1 MTSPMDNNN
10 IRGIQGQLEILQKLW
25 SDGRQRR
32 TEPLVVFLRQCFEN
46 ADNCY
51 QLCLELFQ
59 NSCDFFKPKSSG
71 LAYTVMREFGEWLKA
86 SGDKHLSCLNQEVKS
101 TVLKAI
107 LLQKNTNMVRIVCDI
122 YRLAED
128 GDMFINTVKSLIL
141 KQAFNEACLYVGAL
155 QLHQHFKLEE
165 IVIPLILQDKVHLV
179 EFYLQ
184 NQHELQLQLILFLDS
199 VFSKPAEIENL
210 VTNLKVHSVRKE
222 KLRPKSLGKLLGRL
236 VKLYGIPIEKCP
248 NLCQRRSAGAF
259 RYILYKKY
267 IERSITDE
275 SYDEMIKEAV
285 GQDPNLQRELLTE
298 LTCFNDNTGA
308 VKWAIFYNIPKSEW
322 PESLCQSA
330 LESNDSKYCYQEQV
344 SSNTGKSESDKW
356 SEERWDVDADPSS
369 YLQLRLSDCDVHIVY
384 TLDEF
389 CRAMLDIFQNYDVV
403 GLDAEWKP
411 TFGISEPRISLLQM
425 AVWDSVYLLDM
436 IQLHQCLMPEHWK
449 LLIEDIFCN
458 NKILK
463 LGYSIKSDLQMLTR
477 FIPSYKDQLKKLS
490 QVVDLGNVFSKFQKD
505 HPELVKA
512 SELCP
517 TKRDSKGLSELSR
530 IILGQPLNKDEQFSD
545 WERRPLRSAQV
556 KYAALDAFCLLQIYE
571 ELYTRASSLSLNID
585 DLIQNVIDQPSF
597 TSKTKQEKSPK
608 KKNKPKP
615 NVKPTCCSVPD
626 LPAESTFPA
635 TKARDFKVVVDTM
648 LQGLGRN
655 LRICGVDTVILENA
669 DDHDKAAK
677 VAQREDRYILTSGTP
692 YAMLKNHVPPGMCF
706 NVPCDSTAKEQ
717 TEIVFK
723 YYNILVTEDDLFTRC
738 PVCNGS
744 EYVFIP
750 SNDLYNMWLHHQSV
764 PCPVLIKKERV
775 HEYTGGSVNLD
786 SAVIDSGVRIQ
797 LDCLAEPVF
806 DRLALFYVCKSCG
819 KVYWDGSHHDHI
831 KQTWSKLL
839 VDEIQNNQK
848 FEANQTGQP
857 VKQIE
862 LPTTVSSQ
870 LVSGQEVGKGRG
882 KKYVAKSSC
891 DQGHQG
897 AKKKEIPFV
906 SEFLDEEEEDD
917 MWDSENEVYL
927 CS

>member
-1 MTSPMDNNN
+1 MTSSMDNNN
-10 IRGIQGQLEILQKLW
+10 IREIQEQVEVMHKMW

-32 TEPLVVFLRQCFEN
+32 SEQLVVFLRQCFEN

-51 QLCLELFQ
+51 QLSLELFQ
-59 NSCDFFKPKSSG
+59 NSSDFLKPKSSS
-71 LAYTVMREFGEWLKA
+71 LAYTVMREFGDWLKT
-86 SGDKHLSCLNQEVKS
+86 SGDKHLSCLNQDIKS

-128 GDMFINTVKSLIL
+128 GDMFISTVKSLIL

-155 QLHQHFKLEE
+155 QLHHHFKLEE

-184 NQHELQLQLILFLDS
+184 NQPELQLQLVLFLDS

-210 VTNLKVHSVRKE
+210 ITNLKVHSVRKE
-222 KLRPKSLGKLLGRL
+222 KLRPKSFGKLLGRL
-236 VKLYGIPIEKCP
+236 VKLYGIPVEKCP

-275 SYDEMIKEAV
+275 SYDEMVKGAV
-285 GQDPNLQRELLTE
+285 GQDTNLQQQLLTE
-298 LTCFNDNTGA
+298 LTYFNDITGA
-308 VKWAIFYNIPKSEW
+308 VKWAKFYNIPNSEW
-322 PESLCQSA
+322 PESLHQSA
-330 LESNDSKYCYQEQV
+330 LESNDSNRYYNQEQL
-344 SSNTGKSESDKW
+344 SHNTGKSGSDKW
-356 SEERWDVDADPSS
+356 SEERWDVDGDLSS
-369 YLQLRLSDCDVHIVY
+369 YLQLRLSDCDVHIVD
-384 TLDEF
+384 TVDKF

-512 SELCP
+512 SELCS
-517 TKRDSKGLSELSR
+517 TKRDSKGLSELTR
-530 IILGQPLNKDEQFSD
+530 IILGQALNKDEQFSD
-545 WERRPLRSAQV
+545 WERRPLRSTQII
-556 KYAALDAFCLLQIYE
+556 YAALDAFCLLQIYE
-571 ELYTRASSLSLNID
+571 ELYNRALSLCLNID
-585 DLIQNVIDQPSF
+585 DLIQNVIDHPNF
-597 TSKTKQEKSPK
+597 TSKPKREKSPK
-608 KKNKPKP
+608 KKSRPKP
-615 NVKPTCCSVPD
+615 NVKPTCCSEPEIPFE
-626 LPAESTFPA
+626 LAFPA
-635 TKARDFKVVVDTM
+635 MKARDFKVVVDTM

-655 LRICGVDTVILENA
+655 LQICGVDTVILENS

-677 VAQREDRYILTSGTP
+677 IAQREDRCILTSGTP

-717 TEIVFK
+717 AEIVLNTTTSK
-723 YYNILVTEDDLFTRC
+723 LQKMICLLGVQTSKTLKLTSMDNLLRRLNCQQLYHLKLVK
-738 PVCNGS
+738 
-744 EYVFIP
+744 IK
-750 SNDLYNMWLHHQSV
+750 
-764 PCPVLIKKERV
+764 IKKLP
-775 HEYTGGSVNLD
+775 NL
-786 SAVIDSGVRIQ
+786 AVTQ
-797 LDCLAEPVF
+797 
-806 DRLALFYVCKSCG
+806 
-819 KVYWDGSHHDHI
+819 
-831 KQTWSKLL
+831 
-839 VDEIQNNQK
+839 
-848 FEANQTGQP
+848 ANRM
-857 VKQIE
+857 KR
-862 LPTTVSSQ
+862 
-870 LVSGQEVGKGRG
+870 K
-882 KKYVAKSSC
+882 KKYLL
-891 DQGHQG
+891 
-897 AKKKEIPFV
+897 
-906 SEFLDEEEEDD
+906 FL
-917 MWDSENEVYL
+917 SF
-927 CS
+927 